1 MPRFVVRTVALCV
14 VLVGLA
20 FGAARPLAAQSG
32 TIQGKVTDSTGAV
45 IAGAV
50 VTVDHTGL
58 RVSTSGTGKYVLR
71 GVPAGGQTLQVRAIG
86 FSQTSVG
93 ITVTAGDV
101 VERDVTMAR
110 SAVELAPIDVVI
122 GSRGRHTAAEELA
135 VPVDVYTAEDI
146 QQQGSTE
153 TSQIL
158 AALAPSVNF
167 PHQTVTDGTD
177 IVRPFTM
184 RGLSPDHT
192 LVLVNGWRRHST
204 ALLNTFPLGSPA
216 GSSGVDLNAIPGS
229 AIDRVEVLR
238 DGASSQYGSD
248 AIAGVVNLVM
258 KEGQFSPFVN
268 ASGGR
273 YFTGKG
279 YKDDGTTTDVNGGVG
294 IKLGRGSLGLFG
306 ELQDRQPT
314 NRAFPDGSFTDLNG
328 VTDSV
333 DVNTGRIIL
342 KRTGLPQPVNHLGD
356 GLERDL
362 LSFANLRMPLNASGS
377 SEFYAFGGYSNRV
390 GTGNGYYRKPFNN
403 RNWPEI
409 YPYGFLPEFRPNV
422 NDYSAVA
429 GIRTGFSGWAMDFG
443 ASYGRNSFDYQL
455 RNTLNPSLG
464 PDLANPT
471 APGADGILGTAD
483 DPGIPNQT
491 SFDAGTVK
499 RGEFLAALNLSKPIK
514 LGLPNPVNFAIGGA
528 YRRETYEIVAGETA
542 SWINGGHLS
551 QDSVATPGDLAP
563 AGSSVFSGFSPTDAS
578 KNSRNNIGAYL
589 ELESDLTKQVLVN
602 VAGRYE
608 HYSDFGSRVTGKA
621 AIRVQPNKAV
631 VIRAAASTGFR
642 APGLAQSYFSHVTTN
657 FIAGSLV
664 EVGNFPVTNRA
675 SRIFGAKPLRDETS
689 VNLSGGI
696 VISPTDNFS
705 LTVDAFH
712 IQINNRIILG
722 ATYDAGDSVVARI
735 LSDSGLTTIG
745 GVQFPTNGLDTKT
758 NGIDITADLR
768 LPAGNGTLDLN
779 ASANY
784 TKNTITHVDGLP
796 PILQNTG
803 TSFTG
808 ALDLLTTLAITKERP
823 DWRGTFTSTWS
834 TGRFHALGRA
844 LYYGSG
850 MSAEFGGVVAEK
862 FVAKTLFDAEV
873 GYRFNQVNISFG
885 AKNLFDTYPSKMKD
899 LDNNNNYT
907 FPWAVASP
915 FGYNGRY
922 LYTRAE
928 MVLGW

>member
-1 MPRFVVRTVALCV
+1 MPRFVVKTVVACAFLAT
-14 VLVGLA
+14 VLLGGPA
-20 FGAARPLAAQSG
+20 SLAAQSG
-32 TIQGKVTDSTGAV
+32 TVQGKVTDSTGAA
-45 IAGAV
+45 IAGAI

-58 RVSTSGTGKYVLR
+58 RVATSGAGKYVIR
-71 GVPAGGQTLQVRAIG
+71 GVPKGGQTLQVRAIG
-86 FSQTSVG
+86 FSPNSVG
-93 ITVTAGDV
+93 VTVMGSDV
-101 VERDVTMAR
+101 VDQDIILAR

-135 VPVDVYTAEDI
+135 VPVDVYTSEDI
-146 QQQGSTE
+146 KAQGSTE

-158 AALAPSVNF
+158 AALSPSVNF

-192 LVLVNGWRRHST
+192 LVLVNGWRRHQT

-229 AIDRVEVLR
+229 AIERVEVLR

-248 AIAGVVNLVM
+248 AIAGVVNIVM
-258 KEGQFSPFVN
+258 KEGHFSPFIN
-268 ASGGR
+268 ASAGR

-328 VTDSV
+328 LTDSV
-333 DVNTGRIIL
+333 DVNTGQIII

-377 SEFYAFGGYSNRV
+377 SEFYAFGGYSNRI
-390 GTGNGYYRKPFNN
+390 GTGNGYYRKPLND

-409 YPYGFLPEFRPNV
+409 YPYGFLPEFHPNV

-429 GIRTGFSGWAMDFG
+429 GIRTGFSGWALDFG
-443 ASYGRNSFDYQL
+443 GSYGRNSFDYRL

-464 PDLANPT
+464 PCLDVAC
-471 APGADGILGTAD
+471 APGADGVLGTAD

-491 SFDAGTVK
+491 SFDAGSLK
-499 RGEFLAALNLSKPIK
+499 RGEFLLGLNLSKPVK
-514 LGLPNPVNFAIGGA
+514 LGLPNPVNVAVGGA
-528 YRRETYEIVAGETA
+528 YRRETYEIVAGERA
-542 SWINGGHLS
+542 SWINGNHQS
-551 QDSVATPGDLAP
+551 QDSVANPGAAP

-578 KNSRNNIGAYL
+578 NNSRNNIGAYL
-589 ELESDLTKQVLVN
+589 ELESDLTRQVLLN

-621 AIRVQPNKAV
+621 ALRVQPSKAV
-631 VIRAAASTGFR
+631 VIRGAASTGFR

-657 FIAGSLV
+657 FIAGNLV
-664 EVGNFPVTNRA
+664 EVGNFPVSNRA

-705 LTVDAFH
+705 LTVDVFH
-712 IQINNRIILG
+712 IKISNRIILG
-722 ATYDAGDSVVARI
+722 ATFDAGDSVVARI
-735 LSDSGLTTIG
+735 LADSGLTTIG

-758 NGIDITADLR
+758 DGIDLTADLR

-784 TKNTITHVDGLP
+784 TKNKITHVDGLP

-808 ALDLLTTLAITKERP
+808 ALDLLTTLAITEERP
-823 DWRGTFTSTWS
+823 DWRGTFTATWS
-834 TGRFHALGRA
+834 TGRFHAMGRG

-850 MSAEFGGVVAEK
+850 RSAEFGGVVAER
-862 FVAKTLFDAEV
+862 FAAKTLFDAEI
-873 GYRFNQVNISFG
+873 GYQFNQVNLSIG
-885 AKNLFDTYPSKMKD
+885 AKNLFDTYPSRMKD
-899 LDNNNNYT
+899 IDNNNNYT

-922 LYTRAE
+922 LYSRAE
-928 MVLGW
+928 VVLGW